1 MVKKKNKVVVE
12 VFCLHRHTRNYYVV
26 LLCSS
31 WSSPPSFSFR
41 RESTSE
47 SERLSTFLNS
57 QVRGVAPIL
66 SVAPDLVSPFCE
78 SDDDARTI

>member
-47 SERLSTFLNS
+47 SERLWTFFELTGQRCRTDFVCRTGS
-57 QVRGVAPIL
+57 RL
-66 SVAPDLVSPFCE
+66 SFLRE
-78 SDDDARTI
+78 RR